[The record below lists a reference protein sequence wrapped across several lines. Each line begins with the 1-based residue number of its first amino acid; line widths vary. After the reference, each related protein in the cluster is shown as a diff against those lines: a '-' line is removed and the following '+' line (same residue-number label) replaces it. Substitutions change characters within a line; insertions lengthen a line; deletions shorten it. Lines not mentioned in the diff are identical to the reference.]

1 MRCRTGSHRRPLRRC
16 RSAME
21 FGPWRC
27 DVRGGRARRRSSNMR
42 CRVRR
47 HGRSLRRLRW
57 MKGRC
62 GGTRHRRRRCRT
74 RHRRRCCWMR
84 RRSRPPGQPWRTA
97 SSMLLGERTHACSKH
112 GNTNQKRCTM
122 NTARKHDHEL
132 PVGSGRPPKSTR
144 GRKNRSP
151 GCDHRRLRLCDAG
164 EPKGQPRYRQ
174 LVDPTRIVGC
184 TAPIG
189 THWIR
194 VAVTTNPA
202 SASHR
207 SAPAPSRPDLA

>member
-144 GRKNRSP
+144 GRKKSFARLRSP
-151 GCDHRRLRLCDAG
+151 APAVMRRR
-164 EPKGQPRYRQ
+164 
-174 LVDPTRIVGC
+174 
-184 TAPIG
+184 G
-189 THWIR
+189 TE
-194 VAVTTNPA
+194 
-202 SASHR
+202 R
-207 SAPAPSRPDLA
+207 SATVPAAGRSDANCRLHGTNRNALDPRRRHDKSRVSVASIRSSAQST